1 MLFRSAKKME
11 KLEKNQAKLKQYAN
25 MNTKNMGGTVSTKS
39 YTAKTTDTKN
49 ANTDNK
55 EVKKTSSTGTK
66 PGSLMAKANL
76 VKDYNERNN
85 KN

>member
-1 MLFRSAKKME
+1 
-11 KLEKNQAKLKQYAN
+11 

-55 EVKKTSSTGTK
+55 EVKKTSSTGAK